1 MEEILRRLSTLWD
14 GGPLGLLRILDVL
27 LVTYLVY
34 RLIRQIRGSRA
45 WRVVTGIVI
54 FLIALMLS
62 DMLGLH
68 TLHWVLDKMTL
79 LGPVAL
85 VILFLPELRQWIEG
99 FARIGT
105 LGERLITPDTG
116 SASIVDAIVEAA
128 DQMVK
133 EETGGLIVI
142 ERGTPLE
149 DIVRS
154 GVALH
159 ALVSGPLLQTIF
171 YEGNPLHDGA
181 VIIRGNQVLAA
192 ACQLPLSDSP
202 LIQSQFH
209 MRHRA
214 AVGITEQTDAIAVVV
229 SEERG
234 AISVA
239 HSGHLRSLANSEEL
253 GHFLRKE
260 LSKPERKRR
269 SARKNPPA
277 EVVE

>member
-1 MEEILRRLSTLWD
+1 MEEILRRLSSLGV
-14 GGPLGLLRILDVL
+14 GGTRGLLNIVDVL

-34 RLIRQIRGSRA
+34 RLIRQVRGSRA
-45 WRVVTGIVI
+45 WRVLTGILI
-54 FLIALMLS
+54 FLIALMVS
-62 DMLGLH
+62 DYLGLQ
-68 TLHWVLDKMTL
+68 TLHWLLDKMTL

-105 LGERLITPDTG
+105 LGDRLMTPNTAG
-116 SASIVDAIVEAA
+116 SGIIDSIVEAA
-128 DQMVK
+128 QYMVT

-142 ERGTPLE
+142 ERGTQLD

-154 GVALH
+154 GVTLH
-159 ALVSGPLLQTIF
+159 ALVSGQLLQSIF

-181 VIIRGNQVLAA
+181 VVIRQNQVLAA

-202 LIQSQFH
+202 LIRAQFH

-214 AVGITEQTDAIAVVV
+214 AVGITEQTDAIVVV
-229 SEERG
+229 ISEERG
-234 AISVA
+234 QISVA
-239 HSGHLRSLANSEEL
+239 HSGHLQVLKEPDEL
-253 GHFLRKE
+253 KTILQRE

-269 SARKNPPA
+269 QPKKAKKT
-277 EVVE
+277 EVTP